1 MAITCGRKHGT
12 DPTDLI
18 FHGDIGCYSLLKYE
32 PFNRLMHNL
41 SGMGLGGG
49 TGAGIDPFID
59 NKQLVF
65 MGDST
70 FFHQRNGGDFRFD

>member
-1 MAITCGRKHGT
+1 
-12 DPTDLI
+12 
-18 FHGDIGCYSLLKYE
+18 
-32 PFNRLMHNL
+32 MHNL

-70 FFHQRNGGDFRFD
+70 FFSQWNGGDFRFD